1 MSEEKILDPLTLS
14 AIEARLESFNDE
26 LCARTVRQ
34 AFSMPT
40 ARIRD
45 ISSAILDSEARIL
58 STGHYAPIHAA
69 GTDISLKAI
78 VDWIGRDNIHPD
90 DFILANDPFI
100 TLGGHLPD
108 WSHVRP
114 IFYEGELLFYHFMRT
129 HVHDSGGAF
138 PSCYAV
144 RPYDCH
150 SEGLMIPPV
159 KIIEGGVIDEKVY
172 SVILRNVRGASMVRA
187 DNLLVYES
195 MKECEERILDM
206 VRSYGKDVVK
216 AACNEIMRKTE
227 ETVRKEISTW
237 RAGVYRAER
246 AADWD
251 GSYDEP
257 VWVRLTLTVRPEER
271 ELIFDFSDTDPLVD
285 FINVP
290 WALVLSYATTT
301 TRWALSADIR
311 SNQGIHNC
319 IKIIVKE
326 GTALAPV
333 YPYSTGA
340 QSITL
345 GSEVFECCQ
354 IAIAQAAPKENSGA
368 TWARKLSPILIGKI
382 RDKIDPRTKSMETY
396 WTSPFNS
403 DGGTGASWGYDGTDG
418 LGHAPAAGAS
428 IRAPVEVEESLLPYR
443 WLRCEMITDSAGDGQ
458 WRGGLGV
465 HVEYLNCHD
474 PKTWRPLDCAVATG
488 NSDGQKFPPFG
499 LFGGT
504 EGKKH
509 ELWIRRGDQLLP
521 LRTMDTQYVQPGD
534 IIGTKSGGGG
544 GIGDPLDRDIA
555 KVQLDVLNEY
565 ISIERARD
573 VYGVVIDPKS
583 FEVNCEATKELRKK
597 LKAQKR
603 GQEKKA

>member
-1 MSEEKILDPLTLS
+1 MNKEKNIDPLTLS

-58 STGHYAPIHAA
+58 TAGHYAPIHAA

-78 VDWIGRDNIHPD
+78 VDWIGRENIYPD
-90 DFILANDPFI
+90 DFILANDPYI
-100 TLGGHLPD
+100 TKAGHLPD

-138 PSCYAV
+138 PSTYAV

-150 SEGLMIPPV
+150 AEGLIIPPV
-159 KIIEGGVIDEKVY
+159 KIIERGVIDEKLY
-172 SVILRNVRGASMVRA
+172 SVILKNVRGASMVRA
-187 DNLLVYES
+187 DNLLIYES
-195 MKECEERILDM
+195 MKKCEERILDM
-206 VRSYGKDVVK
+206 VRRYGKDVVIQS
-216 AACNEIMRKTE
+216 CNEIMRRTE

-237 RAGVYRAER
+237 KAGVFKAER

-251 GSYDEP
+251 GSYDQP
-257 VWVRLTLTVRPEER
+257 VWVRLALTVKPEEG

-290 WALVLSYATTT
+290 WGVVLAFATTT
-301 TRWALSADIR
+301 TRWALSSDIR
-311 SNQGIHNC
+311 NLQGIHSC
-319 IKIIVKE
+319 IKVIVKD

-333 YPYSTGA
+333 YPYSNGA

-354 IAIAQAAPKENSGA
+354 IAIAQAAPKENCGA
-368 TWARKLSPILIGKI
+368 TWARKISPIFSGKF
-382 RDKIDPRTKSMETY
+382 RDRIDPRTNSMETY

-403 DGGTGASWGYDGTDG
+403 DGGTGAPWGYDGTDG

-428 IRAPVEVEESLLPYR
+428 VRAPIEVEETLVPYR
-443 WLRCEMITDSAGDGQ
+443 WLHCEMLTDSAGDGQ

-474 PKTWRPLDCAVATG
+474 PETWRPLDCCVITG
-488 NSDGQKFPPFG
+488 NSDGQKFPPHG

-504 EGKKH
+504 DGKRH
-509 ELWIRRGDQLLP
+509 ELWIKRGDKLLP
-521 LRTMDTQYVQPGD
+521 LRTMDTQYVRPGD

-544 GIGDPLDRDIA
+544 GIGGPLDRDVE
-555 KVQLDVLNEY
+555 KVRWDVLNQY
-565 ISIERARD
+565 ISPKKAHDI
-573 VYGVVIDPKS
+573 YGVVIDSKS
-583 FEVNCEATKELRKK
+583 FAVNYEATVKLRKK
-597 LKAQKR
+597 LKAQKKAR
-603 GQEKKA
+603 EKN